1 MTGSNGQ
8 SSGLLARLQRRG
20 VLRVA
25 ASYAVIAWL
34 LLQIA
39 DVVLEPLGAPAW
51 IMRALIVAVVVGF
64 PVAVVLAWFYELT
77 PDGIQ
82 RDHAAA
88 GAERPIVHG
97 VRRYTDLILIGAL
110 VAVIAV
116 LLVRQ
121 QGGGESLEDG
131 PPVLAVLP
139 FSEIGGTQD
148 SVFGMGLADTLTHK
162 LGQLQEVVV
171 LASRSTMEFA
181 GTELDLPTV
190 GAKLGASVLVEGSVQ
205 RGAGMLRVNARLV
218 QAANGQQLWA
228 GSYERRDTDLF
239 AVQDEIANAVSS
251 ALSLVLS
258 ADEQQRLDTP
268 VASSL
273 SAYDA
278 YTLGRVSLAQRGQKV
293 RDAVDFFRQAIQLDP
308 DFALAH
314 AALAEALWMAP
325 SYLRQDVRWDDV
337 ADEARR
343 SAGMAQAIDP
353 NLGEGYMAQVYV
365 YMADN
370 RYGSETTWPDE
381 QLEALLNR
389 AIARSPSHAPAARY
403 LAAFAEEPRERIRLL
418 ERAALLDPRSGI
430 IGYDIAVEYAKLGEW
445 DAAVD
450 WLLKSGQSADP
461 YFAIGYGNIPYTL
474 VFYAGQLDE
483 GARWL
488 RLMAAA
494 LDDLAIAANDLPFSF
509 ALFDAMWDIGAREE
523 ARAVLERLP
532 EITPPENASNLL
544 FNQMFF
550 AWLEGDDES
559 AAVLLTRLEDEHLR
573 QHAGWPNLARYPGA
587 DWILAVAT
595 DLALKRGDAAAALE
609 RYQQAFPDPANYY
622 SPSKPSV
629 FFQPALMTAALLKQ
643 NGRADEA
650 RALIEG
656 FLEANREAPVNGR
669 AGVGHARFMAHALL
683 GDVEGARAAMQGLL
697 EVNFTALLLLLEQGL
712 FDEDYRAVMADP
724 VVAAGYAE
732 LRDRVDEMR
741 RSYLERPDLPL
752 GRVPPNMAAAAAEL
766 RRS

>member
-1 MTGSNGQ
+1 MI
-8 SSGLLARLQRRG
+8 G
-20 VLRVA
+20 V
-25 ASYAVIAWL
+25 
-34 LLQIA
+34 
-39 DVVLEPLGAPAW
+39 
-51 IMRALIVAVVVGF
+51 
-64 PVAVVLAWFYELT
+64 
-77 PDGIQ
+77 
-82 RDHAAA
+82 
-88 GAERPIVHG
+88 
-97 VRRYTDLILIGAL
+97 L

-121 QGGGESLEDG
+121 QDGDELEADG

-139 FSEIGGTQD
+139 FSEIGGAKE
-148 SVFGMGLADTLTHK
+148 SVFGMGLADTLTYK

-181 GTELDLPTV
+181 GTELDLPAV
-190 GAKLGASVLVEGSVQ
+190 SARLGASVLVEGSVQ
-205 RGAGMLRVNARLV
+205 RGAGILRVNARLV
-218 QAANGQQLWA
+218 QAPGGQQLWA

-258 ADEQQRLDTP
+258 PDEQQRLDTP

-278 YTLGRVSLAQRGQKV
+278 YTLGRLNLAQRGQRV

-308 DFALAH
+308 GFALAH

-325 SYLRQDVRWDDV
+325 TYLRQDVRWDDV

-343 SAGMAQAIDP
+343 AAGMAQAIDP
-353 NLGEGYMAQVYV
+353 NLAEGYMAQAYV

-389 AIARSPSHAPAARY
+389 AIARSPSQAP
-403 LAAFAEEPRERIRLL
+403 
-418 ERAALLDPRSGI
+418 
-430 IGYDIAVEYAKLGEW
+430 
-445 DAAVD
+445 
-450 WLLKSGQSADP
+450 
-461 YFAIGYGNIPYTL
+461 
-474 VFYAGQLDE
+474 
-483 GARWL
+483 
-488 RLMAAA
+488 AA
-494 LDDLAIAANDLPFSF
+494 LDDIAIAAGDMPFSYP
-509 ALFDAMWDIGAREE
+509 LFDALWGIGAREE
-523 ARAVLERLP
+523 ARALLERLP
-532 EITPPENASNLL
+532 EITSADYAGNLL
-544 FNQMFF
+544 MNQMFF

-559 AAVLLTRLEDEHLR
+559 AAVLLKRLEDEHLR
-573 QHAGWPNLARYPGA
+573 NHPGWPNLSRFPAA
-587 DWILAVAT
+587 DWILTVAT
-595 DLALKRGDAAAALE
+595 DLALKRGDVEAALE
-609 RYQQAFPDPANYY
+609 RYRQAFPDPVNYY
-622 SPSKPSV
+622 SPSNPSV

-643 NGRADEA
+643 NGRPDEA
-650 RALIEG
+650 RVLIEA
-656 FLEANREAPVNGR
+656 FLEANRETPVNGR
-669 AGVGHARFMAHALL
+669 GGIGHARFMAYALL

-697 EVNFTALLLLLEQGL
+697 EMNFTVMFLLLEQGL

-741 RSYLERPDLPL
+741 RSYLERPDLPS
-752 GRVPPNMAAAAAEL
+752 GRVPPNMAAAAAAL